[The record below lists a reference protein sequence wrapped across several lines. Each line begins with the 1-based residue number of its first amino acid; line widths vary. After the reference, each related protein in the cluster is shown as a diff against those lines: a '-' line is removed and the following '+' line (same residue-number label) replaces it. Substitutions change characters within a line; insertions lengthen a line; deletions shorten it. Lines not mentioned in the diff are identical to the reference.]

1 MTTLEI
7 RGLTV
12 RFAGR
17 HRTLTAVD
25 GVDLHLPSGQVLG
38 LVGESGSGKSTVA
51 RALVGLVPIS
61 AGQVLL
67 EGEDI
72 AGRGRRVAAAR
83 RQIQMVFQD
92 PYGSLNP
99 RMTVGETIGE
109 AVAAHG
115 RVGRRQR
122 HDEVERLLELVALDP
137 DHARRL
143 PRELSGGQRQRVA
156 IARAL
161 AAEPRIL
168 IADEVTS
175 ALDAS
180 VQGAILNLLRDLQAR
195 LGLTVLFISHNLA
208 VVRYVS
214 DVVAVMYL
222 GKVVEIAT
230 TDELLERPQ
239 HPYTRALLDA
249 VPQLGAVP
257 VELAAGLLDADPPDP
272 HDPPPGCRFH
282 TRCPVGP
289 LLLPERTICAT
300 GDPDDGASDR
310 LHQAACHFAGGSN
323 LSRLAPYSAGS
334 SRPE

>member
-17 HRTLTAVD
+17 HRMLTAVD

-67 EGEDI
+67 DGDDI
-72 AGRGRRVAAAR
+72 AGGRRGAAAR

-92 PYGSLNP
+92 PYGSLDP

-122 HDEVERLLELVALDP
+122 QDEVERLLELVALDV

-161 AAEPRIL
+161 AAEPSIL

-180 VQGAILNLLRDLQAR
+180 VQGAILNLLRDLQAQ

-222 GKVVEIAT
+222 GKIVEIAS

-249 VPQLGAVP
+249 VPRLGAAQADP
-257 VELAAGLLDADPPDP
+257 VDALDADPPDP

-282 TRCPVGP
+282 PRCPIGP
-289 LLLPERTICAT
+289 LATDDREICRDR
-300 GDPDDGASDR
+300 DPHEQAAGR
-310 LHQAACHFAGGSN
+310 PHLAACHFAGG
-323 LSRLAPYSAGS
+323 RAGAPDWAPYGGGS
-334 SRPE
+334 RVST

>member
-51 RALVGLVPIS
+51 RARVGLVPIS

-67 EGEDI
+67 DGEDI
-72 AGRGRRVAAAR
+72 AGGRRGAAAR

-122 HDEVERLLELVALDP
+122 RDEVERLLELVALDP

-222 GKVVEIAT
+222 GKVIEIAT

-289 LLLPERTICAT
+289 LALPERTICAT
-300 GDPDDGASDR
+300 DDPDEGASDR

-323 LSRLAPYSAGS
+323 VSRLAPYSAGS

>member
-17 HRTLTAVD
+17 HRMLTAVD

-67 EGEDI
+67 DGDDI
-72 AGRGRRVAAAR
+72 AGGRRGAAAR

-92 PYGSLNP
+92 PYGSLDP

-122 HDEVERLLELVALDP
+122 QDEVERLLELVALDV

-161 AAEPRIL
+161 AAEPSIL

-222 GKVVEIAT
+222 GKVVEIAS

-239 HPYTRALLDA
+239 HPYARALLDA

-272 HDPPPGCRFH
+272 HDPPSGCRFH

-289 LLLPERTICAT
+289 LALPERTICAT
-300 GDPDDGASDR
+300 DDPDAGAAAR
-310 LHQAACHFAGGSN
+310 LHQAACHFAGESD

>member
-61 AGQVLL
+61 GGQVLL
-67 EGEDI
+67 DGEDI
-72 AGRGRRVAAAR
+72 AGRGRRRTAQ

-92 PYGSLNP
+92 PYGSLDP

-122 HDEVERLLELVALDP
+122 HAEIERLLELVALDA

-175 ALDAS
+175 ALDVS

-222 GKVVEIAT
+222 GRVVEIAT

-272 HDPPPGCRFH
+272 HDPPSGCRFQ

-289 LLLPERTICAT
+289 LAMPERTLCAT
-300 GDPDDGASDR
+300 DDPDADAAAR
-310 LHQAACHFAGGSN
+310 LHQAACHFPGEVDV
-323 LSRLAPYSAGS
+323 SRLALGGPGS

>member
-1 MTTLEI
+1 MTTLAI

-12 RFAGR
+12 RFTGR
-17 HRTLTAVD
+17 QRTLTAVD

-67 EGEDI
+67 DGEDI
-72 AGRGRRVAAAR
+72 AGRGRRRTAR

-92 PYGSLNP
+92 PYGSLDP

-122 HDEVERLLELVALDP
+122 HAEIERLLELVALDA

-222 GKVVEIAT
+222 GKVVEIAA

-239 HPYTRALLDA
+239 HPYTR
-249 VPQLGAVP
+249 G
-257 VELAAGLLDADPPDP
+257 AAGRRSARSARPAVRLPVPHPLPGRPAGDARANDMRHRRSGRGRRRPSA
-272 HDPPPGCRFH
+272 PG
-282 TRCPVGP
+282 GLP
-289 LLLPERTICAT
+289 LPRRGGRQPLGSRRTW
-300 GDPDDGASDR
+300 
-310 LHQAACHFAGGSN
+310 
-323 LSRLAPYSAGS
+323 
-334 SRPE
+334 